1 MTELSGPLAP
11 PNLGSVISAA
21 DIDKKGTGSYAAD
34 YVNWARTAQL
44 LRENAP
50 GWQFHL
56 RPTADGQHV
65 WQAPNG
71 TGYVVGYFEGPGG
84 ATPDFPQAVMDN
96 RNAAVPLDKI
106 DARDL
111 TDTHRRCLCTA
122 AAAQFGLAWQLWAK
136 EPVENPHRD
145 EPTAPA
151 KPAANPPAARQAAPT
166 RQAPTRQAPV
176 RQAAAASQ
184 APTRPP
190 AQASQPQPAA
200 PSQPLASQ
208 APTQPQPTSHPLPGP
223 VATTAAAVK
232 ACQEAG
238 LTQLGIVAMCREMS
252 SGQAGAIA
260 GLSLGIQQRLATNGV
275 SAPSV
280 AKWNAAGAAAG
291 AAQTD
296 DDPDLPRTW
305 DGPAAA

>member
-56 RPTADGQHV
+56 RPTAEGRHV
-65 WQAPNG
+65 WEAPNG
-71 TGYVVGYFEGPGG
+71 TGYVVGYFVGPGG
-84 ATPDFPQAVMDN
+84 TTPDFPQAVMDN
-96 RNAAVPLDKI
+96 RNAAVPLAKI

-145 EPTAPA
+145 EPTQAP
-151 KPAANPPAARQAAPT
+151 KPAAAAAP
-166 RQAPTRQAPV
+166 RP
-176 RQAAAASQ
+176 AAAA
-184 APTRPP
+184 ATK
-190 AQASQPQPAA
+190 AQQQKAEKEANDA
-200 PSQPLASQ
+200 RITLAS
-208 APTQPQPTSHPLPGP
+208 A
-223 VATTAAAVK
+223 K
-232 ACQEAG
+232 KECREAG
-238 LTQLGIVAMCREMS
+238 LTDAGVVAMAIELS
-252 SGQAGAIA
+252 QGATAEIE
-260 GLSLGIQQRLATNGV
+260 GLPFDIQRKLGTAGV
-275 SAPSV
+275 SAASV
-280 AKWNAAGAAAG
+280 AKWNAAGAAA
-291 AAQTD
+291 AANDAAEAD
-296 DDPDLPRTW
+296 DDPDLPATW
-305 DGPAAA
+305 DVPTAA

>member
-1 MTELSGPLAP
+1 MSELSGPLAP

-56 RPTADGQHV
+56 RPTAEGQHV
-65 WQAPNG
+65 WEAPNG
-71 TGYVVGYFEGPGG
+71 TGYVVGYFVGPGG
-84 ATPDFPQAVMDN
+84 TTPDFPQAVMDN
-96 RNAAVPLDKI
+96 RNAAVPLAKI

-145 EPTAPA
+145 EPTATPRPA
-151 KPAANPPAARQAAPT
+151 TAAAPRPAAAAPT
-166 RQAPTRQAPV
+166 KAQQQKAEK
-176 RQAAAASQ
+176 AATDSRI
-184 APTRPP
+184 T
-190 AQASQPQPAA
+190 
-200 PSQPLASQ
+200 LASAKKQ
-208 APTQPQPTSHPLPGP
+208 
-223 VATTAAAVK
+223 
-232 ACQEAG
+232 CREAG
-238 LTQLGIVAMCREMS
+238 LTDAGVVAMATELS
-252 SGQAGAIA
+252 KGTTAAIA
-260 GLSLGIQQRLATNGV
+260 GLSYEIQRKLATVGV
-275 SAPSV
+275 SDASV
-280 AKWNAAGAAAG
+280 AKWNAAG

-296 DDPDLPRTW
+296 DDPDLPATW
-305 DGPAAA
+305 DVPAAA

>member
-1 MTELSGPLAP
+1 VTELSGPLAP
-11 PNLGSVISAA
+11 PNLGSVITAA

-56 RPTADGQHV
+56 RPTAEGQHV

-84 ATPDFPQAVMDN
+84 TTTPDFPQAVMDN
-96 RNAAVPLDKI
+96 RNAAVPLAKI

-145 EPTAPA
+145 EPTATPR
-151 KPAANPPAARQAAPT
+151 PAAAAPT
-166 RQAPTRQAPV
+166 KAQQ
-176 RQAAAASQ
+176 QKNEKAAKDAML
-184 APTRPP
+184 T
-190 AQASQPQPAA
+190 
-200 PSQPLASQ
+200 LAS
-208 APTQPQPTSHPLPGP
+208 AKKECRL
-223 VATTAAAVK
+223 
-232 ACQEAG
+232 AG
-238 LTQLGIVAMCREMS
+238 LTVAGVAAMATELSQGATAEIEGLPFDIQRKLGTA
-252 SGQAGAIA
+252 
-260 GLSLGIQQRLATNGV
+260 GV
-275 SAPSV
+275 SAASV
-280 AKWNAAGAAAG
+280 AKWNAAG

-296 DDPDLPRTW
+296 DDPDLPATW
-305 DGPAAA
+305 DVPTAA

>member
-11 PNLGSVISAA
+11 PNLGAVISAT
-21 DIDKKGTGSYAAD
+21 DIDTKGTGSYAAD
-34 YVNWARTAQL
+34 YINWARAAQL
-44 LRENAP
+44 LREHAP

-84 ATPDFPQAVMDN
+84 AITPDFPQAVMDN

-145 EPTAPA
+145 EPATPA

-166 RQAPTRQAPV
+166 RQAPTRQAP
-176 RQAAAASQ
+176 AAR
-184 APTRPP
+184 PTP
-190 AQASQPQPAA
+190 AQNAA
-200 PSQPLASQ
+200 NDARITLA
-208 APTQPQPTSHPLPGP
+208 
-223 VATTAAAVK
+223 TANK
-232 ACQEAG
+232 RCREAG
-238 LTQLGIVAMCREMS
+238 LTDAGVAAMAHELSNGGCGS
-252 SGQAGAIA
+252 IA
-260 GLSLGIQQRLATNGV
+260 GLPADVQRKLATAGV
-275 SAPSV
+275 SDASV
-280 AKWNAAGAAAG
+280 AKWNAAG